1 MFVASYLN
9 NAISCLVAQT
19 LDCNSISPLSTE
31 VWYHQ
36 NNAQMHVKHVQHL
49 CTYIRYISGLRV
61 NTCSQISLLLSL
73 SISLSRDSERPVGP
87 ELSALSPV
95 TSVPDA
101 EKLAEAT
108 DVSALR
114 VYGR

>member
-1 MFVASYLN
+1 MFIASYLN

-19 LDCNSISPLSTE
+19 LDGKSIFLLSTE
-31 VWYHQ
+31 VCYHQ
-36 NNAQMHVKHVQHL
+36 NDAKTHVQHL
-49 CTYIRYISGLRV
+49 RNYVRYISGLRV
-61 NTCSQISLLLSL
+61 NTCYQISLF
-73 SISLSRDSERPVGP
+73 LSRDSERPVGP
-87 ELSALSPV
+87 ELSALFPV

-101 EKLAEAT
+101 EKLAEAM